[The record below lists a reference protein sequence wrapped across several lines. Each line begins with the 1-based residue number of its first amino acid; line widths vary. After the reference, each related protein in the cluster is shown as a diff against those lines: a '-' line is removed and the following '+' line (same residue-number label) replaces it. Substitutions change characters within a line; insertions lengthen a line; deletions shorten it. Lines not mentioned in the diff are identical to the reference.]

1 MKHLFS
7 RTRALCFVSCTAL
20 AILPGRLVAQSW
32 SLVRSLDE
40 GLVPEGAHV
49 ALEVQGDLLFVAVS
63 GPSGGTVTVHQRHQ
77 GGLEQWGVLGTVHRD
92 EPWFGRSLAVHGTT
106 LAVGSPGAEA
116 AGPFTGETRLY
127 SIDLE
132 PGADVLQPIG
142 SLMLEDATSNDLF
155 GYDVHW
161 LGDTL
166 AVSAVGR
173 AEARSLGEVFLFTLI
188 GGDPLWS
195 GSLPSPLA
203 DLQVPFIRWFGA
215 CMANAGDRMA
225 VAAPFSGFETSRPQQ
240 NIGALAIYRRDNAQ
254 PSGWVLDTA
263 WADLRTDTGTTC
275 SFQRM
280 ELGRWGLAF
289 SGGQLIMDHSR
300 PYTGVVGNDLEPWLF
315 PDPAPACA
323 TCGSLIVQN
332 TDGHWELSSA
342 AALQPGNAAFT
353 RAAEALSVAGDA
365 LFAGW
370 FDPVNGSWMTEVH
383 RRDQGGPGAWGVEQT
398 IPASSTCDRLDGPI
412 AVEGGHLARSTRQV
426 ASGCGVPEGFFRLGV
441 EVFGH

>member
-1 MKHLFS
+1 MKHLSS
-7 RTRALCFVSCTAL
+7 RTRALCFTCCAAL
-20 AILPGRLVAQSW
+20 VFVYGRTMAQPW
-32 SLVRSLDE
+32 ALVRSLDE

-49 ALEVQGDLLFVAVS
+49 ALELQGDLLFVAIS
-63 GPSGGTVTVHQRHQ
+63 GPSGGTVIAHQRHQ

-92 EPWFGRSLAVHGTT
+92 DPWFGRSIAVHGTT

-116 AGPFTGETRLY
+116 AGAFTGETRLY
-127 SIDLE
+127 AIDLE

-142 SLMLEDATSNDLF
+142 ALVLEDATSNDLF

-161 LGDTL
+161 SDDTL

-173 AEARSLGEVFLFTLI
+173 AAARSLGEVFLFILN
-188 GGDPLWS
+188 GGDPVWS
-195 GSLPSPLA
+195 ASLPSPLS

-215 CMANAGDRMA
+215 RITSAGDRMA

-240 NIGALAIYRRDNAQ
+240 NIGALAVYRKDGTQ
-254 PSGWVLDTA
+254 PSGWALDTA
-263 WADLRTDTGTTC
+263 WADMRTDTGTAC

-289 SGGQLIMDHSR
+289 SGPELIMDHAR
-300 PYTGVVGNDLEPWLF
+300 PYTGVVGNALEPWLF

-323 TCGSLIVQN
+323 TCGSLVVQN
-332 TDGHWELSSA
+332 TDGHWGLSTA
-342 AALQPGNAAFT
+342 IALQPGDDAFM
-353 RAAEALSVAGDA
+353 RGAEALTVLDDA

-370 FDPVNGSWMTEVH
+370 FDPVGGSWMTEVH

-398 IPASSTCDRLDGPI
+398 IPATTTCDRLDGPL
-412 AVEGGHLARSTRQV
+412 AVDGVHLARSTRQV
-426 ASGCGVPEGFFRLGV
+426 DPGCGVPIGSFRLGV

>member
-1 MKHLFS
+1 MKHLSS
-7 RTRALCFVSCTAL
+7 RTRALCFTCCTAL
-20 AILPGRLVAQSW
+20 VFVYGRTMAQPW

-40 GLVPEGAHV
+40 GLVPEGTHV
-49 ALEVQGDLLFVAVS
+49 SLEFQGDLLFVAIS
-63 GPSGGTVTVHQRHQ
+63 GPSGGTVIAHQRHQ
-77 GGLEQWGVLGTVHRD
+77 GGLEQWGVLGSVHRD
-92 EPWFGRSLAVHGTT
+92 DPWFGRSIAVHGST
-106 LAVGSPGAEA
+106 LAVGSPGAGS

-127 SIDLE
+127 TIDEE

-142 SLMLEDATSNDLF
+142 SLVLDDATSNDLF
-155 GYDVHW
+155 GYGVHW

-173 AEARSLGEVFLFTLI
+173 AEARSLGEVFLFTLS
-188 GGDPLWS
+188 GGDAVWS
-195 GSLPSPLA
+195 ASLPSPLA

-215 CMANAGDRMA
+215 RMTHAGDRMA

-240 NIGALAIYRRDNAQ
+240 NIGALAVYRKDGAQ

-263 WADLRTDTGTTC
+263 WADMRTDTGTAC

-289 SGGQLIMDHSR
+289 SGEELIMDHAR
-300 PYTGVVGNDLEPWLF
+300 PYTGIDGNELEPWLF

-332 TDGHWELSSA
+332 TDGQWELSTA
-342 AALQPGNAAFT
+342 IALQPEDAAYM
-353 RAAEALSVAGDA
+353 RGAEALTVLGDA

-370 FDPVNGSWMTEVH
+370 FDPVGGSWMTEVH

-398 IPASSTCDRLDGPI
+398 IPASTTCDRLDGPL
-412 AVEGGHLARSTRQV
+412 AVDGVHLARSTRQV
-426 ASGCGVPEGFFRLGV
+426 ASGCAVPQGFYRLGV